1 MKNHTPIKVIM
12 SPVNTASH
20 SIFHSILTQLS
31 NHIIIIVTSLFA
43 ALIGGLLTGY
53 FSLRQVKI
61 AQKNNLE
68 IKRLEEEEL
77 INNFKRSIY
86 QEIKT
91 LSNLYYGD
99 DNDEHNE
106 AVGKIINKLENPS
119 EDFVNYFK
127 NVLNLLN
134 EDIENKPTYPNISEK
149 TYVAIYELFSK
160 LPNFIFN
167 YYYPISQNYFVVYEK
182 NVQLIGK
189 IKDDILGSTIIECYT
204 MMKGL
209 LDSFALNNGLV
220 AKLENFQLALD
231 KNKNVVDAK
240 VILTTIKSLYDYS
253 NKLKFTQQ
261 KLKGKII
268 SDENSLLKLLEND
281 LNN

>member
-1 MKNHTPIKVIM
+1 M